1 MNQLEGKDQVGSNA
15 YLAAAFA
22 IAFSVLLIIPMWA
35 YYGVLLPS
43 EGGHGHAHGGE
54 EAMSAEKFEELSRR
68 FIEEHR
74 LPDGSVRV
82 RHGSSVYVL
91 ASQYTFTPNTIR
103 LTAGEE
109 YELRMLSA
117 DVVHAFSI
125 QMGGTSY
132 NAVVMPKAVTALKLE
147 PKTTGT
153 YLIVCSEY
161 CGIGHDTMY
170 FSVSVELAGALPEEI
185 KAEPAPKPSPKTKGN
200 AHGDHRHD
208 K

>member
-1 MNQLEGKDQVGSNA
+1 MNQVDGKAQVGSNA
-15 YLAAAFA
+15 YLVAAFA

-43 EGGHGHAHGGE
+43 ESGHGHAHGGE

-91 ASQYTFTPNTIR
+91 ASQYTFTPNTLR

-109 YELRMLSA
+109 YELRILSA

-132 NAVVMPKAVTALKLE
+132 NAVVMPKTVTALRLE
-147 PKTTGT
+147 PKTTGA

-161 CGIGHDTMY
+161 CGIGHDSMH
-170 FSVSVELAGALPEEI
+170 FSINVEEVGALPEET
-185 KAEPAPKPSPKTKGN
+185 KAEPAQKPSPKTKDH
-200 AHGDHRHD
+200 AQGDHGHG

>member
-15 YLAAAFA
+15 YLLAAFA

-43 EGGHGHAHGGE
+43 EGSHGHSHGGE
-54 EAMSAEKFEELSRR
+54 EAMSAAKFEELTRR
-68 FIEEHR
+68 FMEEHR
-74 LPDGSVRV
+74 LPDGSVKV
-82 RHGSSVYVL
+82 RQGSPVYVL

-103 LTAGEE
+103 LTAGEH

-132 NAVVMPKAVTALKLE
+132 NAVVMPKTVTALKLE

-161 CGIGHDTMY
+161 CGIGHDSMY
-170 FSVSVELAGALPEEI
+170 FSVSVEEAGAAREETR
-185 KAEPAPKPSPKTKGN
+185 AEPAPKPTPETKGH
-200 AHGDHRHD
+200 AHGDHTHG